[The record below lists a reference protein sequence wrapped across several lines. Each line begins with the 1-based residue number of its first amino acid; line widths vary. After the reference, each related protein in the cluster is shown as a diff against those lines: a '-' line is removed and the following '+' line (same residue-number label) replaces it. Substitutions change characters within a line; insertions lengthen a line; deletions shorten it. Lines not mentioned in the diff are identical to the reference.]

1 MFESLSEGLQSA
13 FKSLSGKGKLT
24 EGNMREGLDIV
35 RRAMLEADVSYA
47 VVEDFMAH
55 VSEKALGKRVLLS
68 LRPNEELINI
78 VHSELTSILGP
89 VDPSLHLKKDGPTVI
104 MLCGLQGS
112 GKTTTCG
119 KLSQLLLEEDIKPML
134 VAADLQRPA
143 AIDQLHVIGKQ
154 LGVPVYSDPGNTNP
168 VKVCQAGVA
177 KAEEE
182 GARVVI
188 LDTAGRLAIDE
199 ELMAE
204 LQGIDKRV

>member
-1 MFESLSEGLQSA
+1 
-13 FKSLSGKGKLT
+13 
-24 EGNMREGLDIV
+24 
-35 RRAMLEADVSYA
+35 
-47 VVEDFMAH
+47 
-55 VSEKALGKRVLLS
+55 
-68 LRPNEELINI
+68 
-78 VHSELTSILGP
+78 
-89 VDPSLHLKKDGPTVI
+89 

-177 KAEEE
+177 KAEQE
-182 GARVVI
+182 GARV
-188 LDTAGRLAIDE
+188 THFGHRWPS
-199 ELMAE
+199 
-204 LQGIDKRV
+204 RHR

>member
-1 MFESLSEGLQSA
+1 
-13 FKSLSGKGKLT
+13 
-24 EGNMREGLDIV
+24 MREGLDIV

-55 VSEKALGKRVLLS
+55 VTEKAMGKRVLLS
-68 LRPNEELINI
+68 LRPHEELVNI
-78 VHSELTSILGP
+78 VHNELTSILGP
-89 VDPSLHLKKDGPTVI
+89 VDPSLHLKKEGPTII

-168 VKVCQAGVA
+168 VKVCQSGCR
-177 KAEEE
+177 KG
-182 GARVVI
+182 GAR
-188 LDTAGRLAIDE
+188 GSSRCHF
-199 ELMAE
+199 
-204 LQGIDKRV
+204 GHRWPSRHR